1 MLLAAPVDPN
11 LAQQVA
17 MNFINAPETDANGV
31 AHKAPRKP
39 KRMARAPKQLTN
51 DQQFYVFNSED
62 GEGFVIVSADDVA
75 RPILGYSKTGT
86 FDMENIPANKRGWL
100 SMYNDE
106 IKYAKSNNLQA
117 SEETQQAWAEVLEN
131 RYAEAEVVVAPLLST
146 TWDQSPYY
154 NALCPMVTQWELVDD
169 GLFTDT
175 YRYYT
180 GRAVTGCAA
189 TALAQVLNYWEWPKR
204 GKGIETYP
212 STYAGT
218 LTANFGATEY
228 DWAHMPDSLNAQSTQ
243 QEVEAVATLMYHCG
257 VDMHMNYGLAEFGG
271 SSATPAM
278 TREAAVKHFRYAES
292 TSIIEST
299 QYSSTQWM
307 MQIRNQLL
315 NGIPMVYYGYSA
327 PESVKKRSGHA
338 FVCDGYSSD
347 GAFHFN
353 WGWGGAEQEEYYFLT
368 ALTPGGNGTGAGGHN
383 YTYCQGAIVG
393 MVPDSGAIAAPN
405 LQMNSNLSLSNN
417 SITYK
422 GSVVLT
428 AKIKNVGNAPF
439 NGDILAVVVDTA
451 GNYITEFALKE
462 NYTIGISNTAN
473 ISYTLSNNALI
484 VPGQYFIILGSNCPE
499 TGLVELGSNSYLPLN
514 ALKVTYSAP
523 IEKKSAFGIYSDC
536 NNELTTGHQI
546 WFRVTFA
553 NTSSSTFL
561 GRIALALYDPETLQ
575 LAQLVSEISFA
586 LTGIGANEERTVNFI
601 DTIRLEPKS
610 YLAALV
616 YSNDGETYNFVG
628 STYSQNPCMVRVIKD
643 PAEVDDETGEET
655 DDFELK
661 PGKYVIV
668 ASRAK
673 EGNRNWYYMT
683 SDLGTAT
690 TKRFQAVD
698 TGTEDVDSINITN
711 LDDKYVWTL
720 EADGS
725 NWKLKHG
732 TQYVT
737 WTSGNSANLGTT
749 AKTLTFDVTDNQVL
763 AHFNDGTSERYLS
776 LNTTANLDYFAFY
789 SGTNQVEQL
798 FFLPYDEGTTPIVPP
813 VESNRY
819 IVLAQRNA
827 TSNWLYMT
835 SDLGT
840 ASNKRY
846 QAVDAGTSV
855 LADVVNQNLE
865 DKYYWEIDGN
875 KLKTAAGYSTWTS
888 GNSANLDAMGK
899 DLTIQQQTDGTY
911 TFSFVEGDNTRYL
924 ALNKTIGNDYFAYY
938 NGTNQIY
945 KLTLVKEGSSGTATS
960 MEGVSHKEQNATKI
974 LRNGQI
980 FILRGDKTYTLTGQE
995 VK

>member
-1 MLLAAPVDPN
+1 MV
-11 LAQQVA
+11 
-17 MNFINAPETDANGV
+17 
-31 AHKAPRKP
+31 KA
-39 KRMARAPKQLTN
+39 
-51 DQQFYVFNSED
+51 E
-62 GEGFVIVSADDVA
+62 
-75 RPILGYSKTGT
+75 
-86 FDMENIPANKRGWL
+86 
-100 SMYNDE
+100 
-106 IKYAKSNNLQA
+106 
-117 SEETQQAWAEVLEN
+117 
-131 RYAEAEVVVAPLLST
+131 
-146 TWDQSPYY
+146 
-154 NALCPMVTQWELVDD
+154 
-169 GLFTDT
+169 
-175 YRYYT
+175 
-180 GRAVTGCAA
+180 
-189 TALAQVLNYWEWPKR
+189 
-204 GKGIETYP
+204 
-212 STYAGT
+212 
-218 LTANFGATEY
+218 
-228 DWAHMPDSLNAQSTQ
+228 
-243 QEVEAVATLMYHCG
+243 
-257 VDMHMNYGLAEFGG
+257 
-271 SSATPAM
+271 
-278 TREAAVKHFRYAES
+278 
-292 TSIIEST
+292 
-299 QYSSTQWM
+299 
-307 MQIRNQLL
+307 
-315 NGIPMVYYGYSA
+315 
-327 PESVKKRSGHA
+327 
-338 FVCDGYSSD
+338 
-347 GAFHFN
+347 
-353 WGWGGAEQEEYYFLT
+353 
-368 ALTPGGNGTGAGGHN
+368 
-383 YTYCQGAIVG
+383 
-393 MVPDSGAIAAPN
+393 
-405 LQMNSNLSLSNN
+405 
-417 SITYK
+417 
-422 GSVVLT
+422 
-428 AKIKNVGNAPF
+428 
-439 NGDILAVVVDTA
+439 
-451 GNYITEFALKE
+451 
-462 NYTIGISNTAN
+462 
-473 ISYTLSNNALI
+473 
-484 VPGQYFIILGSNCPE
+484 
-499 TGLVELGSNSYLPLN
+499 
-514 ALKVTYSAP
+514 
-523 IEKKSAFGIYSDC
+523 
-536 NNELTTGHQI
+536 
-546 WFRVTFA
+546 
-553 NTSSSTFL
+553 
-561 GRIALALYDPETLQ
+561 
-575 LAQLVSEISFA
+575 
-586 LTGIGANEERTVNFI
+586 
-601 DTIRLEPKS
+601 
-610 YLAALV
+610 
-616 YSNDGETYNFVG
+616 
-628 STYSQNPCMVRVIKD
+628 
-643 PAEVDDETGEET
+643 GEEIPEQP

-974 LRNGQI
+974 LRDGQI